1 MLSSNRF
8 SGMKKILSFSI
19 LITALIITSCVNL
32 NLNPLSEGSSSN
44 WYSSAEEIEMSLS
57 DLYRTDFF
65 PIANN
70 LWGDDFS
77 QRTTLQFTN
86 NGSLTASNGTVS
98 SRWTNYYKGIS
109 RCMKLLSMM
118 DNARKMGVPE
128 AKITQYEGE
137 AYFYI
142 GYAYG
147 MLAFYWGDVI
157 LYKDVIS
164 LEDAYVASRSPKAD
178 VLAYSYECLNPI
190 PGSNDS
196 PKEPLTRSKPGWLFG
211 MATTPPRLT
220 PPRSAWI
227 SAFTNS
233 MRIMGIFSKLTG
245 RKSGYFSSEAM
256 SL

>member
-19 LITALIITSCVNL
+19 LIAALITPSCVNL

-118 DNARKMGVPE
+118 DNAREMGVPE

-164 LEDAYVASRSPKAD
+164 LEDAYIASRSPKAE
-178 VLAYSYECLNPI
+178 VLAYSYECLDKA
-190 PGSNDS
+190 S
-196 PKEPLTRSKPGWLFG
+196 RSKPGWLFG
-211 MATTPPRLT
+211 MATIPPRLT

-227 SAFTNS
+227 SEFTNS
-233 MRIMGIFSKLTG
+233 MRTMGIFSKPTG
-245 RKSGYFSSEAM
+245 RKSGYFSSGAM